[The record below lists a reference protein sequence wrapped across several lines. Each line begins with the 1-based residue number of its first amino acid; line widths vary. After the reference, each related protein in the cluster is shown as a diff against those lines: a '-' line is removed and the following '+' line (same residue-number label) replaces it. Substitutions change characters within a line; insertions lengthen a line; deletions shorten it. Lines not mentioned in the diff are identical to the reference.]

1 MRKFIVFVFLPAL
14 LVAQCLPQLAVSAA
28 AEKLTVA
35 AGAGYKKMVTELS
48 KAFAG
53 AQGIEVDQIYGNMG
67 QTIAQAKNSGLVDC
81 VIGDK
86 RFLESSGLE
95 IAAMHEVGRGR
106 LVAAFAK
113 GVELKDP
120 LDIVREDIT
129 RVSHPD
135 PKKGIYGR
143 AADEFLHNAGIYE
156 EVEDKLL
163 VVATVPQ
170 VSSYVLSKEVDV
182 GFINL
187 TDALGIEDRIGGTLP
202 VDRKYYSPI
211 VIVAG
216 ALASAPNSR
225 ALEAFAGFL
234 ATEEATKIVARHGL

>member
-1 MRKFIVFVFLPAL
+1 MRKFIVFIFLLAL
-14 LVAQCLPQLAVSAA
+14 VTAQCLPQLAMSAA

-48 KAFAG
+48 KAFTE
-53 AQGIEVDQIYGNMG
+53 AQGIEVEQIYGNMG
-67 QTIAQAKNSGLVDC
+67 QVIAQAKNSGLVDC
-81 VIGDK
+81 VIGDN
-86 RFLESSGLE
+86 RFLENSDLE
-95 IAAMHEVGRGR
+95 IAAVHEVGRGK
-106 LVAAFAK
+106 LVAVFAK

-120 LDIVREDIT
+120 LDIVRKDIT

-135 PKKGIYGR
+135 PKKAIYGR
-143 AADEFLHNAGIYE
+143 AADEFLHNAGVYE
-156 EVEDKLL
+156 EVKDKLL

-170 VSSYVLSKEVDV
+170 VSSYVLSEEVDV

-202 VDRKYYSPI
+202 VDQKYYSPI

-216 ALASAPNSR
+216 ALATAPNSK
-225 ALEAFAGFL
+225 ALEAFVKFL
-234 ATEEATKIVARHGL
+234 ATDQAAKIAAKHGL

>member
-1 MRKFIVFVFLPAL
+1 MRKLTIFLFL
-14 LVAQCLPQLAVSAA
+14 LTFLTAQCLPQLALSAA

-35 AGAGYKKMVTELS
+35 AGAGYKKMVIELS
-48 KAFAG
+48 KAFTG
-53 AQGIEVDQIYGNMG
+53 AQGIEVEQIYGNMG

-81 VIGDK
+81 IIGDK
-86 RFLESSGLE
+86 RFLENSDLE
-95 IAAMHEVGRGR
+95 LSAMHEVGRGK

-120 LDIVREDIT
+120 LDIVRKDIT

-135 PKKGIYGR
+135 PKKAIYGR
-143 AADEFLHNAGIYE
+143 AADEFLHNSGVYKK
-156 EVEDKLL
+156 VKDKLL

-170 VSSYVLSKEVDV
+170 VSAYVLSKEVDV

-187 TDALGIEDRIGGTLP
+187 TDALGIEDKVGGTLL
-202 VDRKYYSPI
+202 VDQEYYSPI

-216 ALASAPNSR
+216 ALATAPNAN
-225 ALEAFAGFL
+225 ALEAFAKFL
-234 ATEEATKIVARHGL
+234 ATDQAKRIAAKHGL